1 MAMTQ
6 DIKPVLKD
14 SRNERRSDH
23 QGRLFSFDG
32 GEVWSNGRLISH
44 ESDKLRELR
53 RLDQQEQVNPNNQ
66 ERLRDD
72 LILN

>member
-6 DIKPVLKD
+6 DMKPILKD
-14 SRNERRSDH
+14 SKNDKRSDH

-53 RLDQQEQVNPNNQ
+53 RLD
-66 ERLRDD
+66 
-72 LILN
+72 